1 MPCTPIYR
9 CPPSVV
15 LLLILCLF
23 WTSLPSSDAFI
34 QNKHQVS
41 IERARFHNL
50 SWEKQGRCTGQNDVV
65 LHMAG
70 SRSPATKNAVE
81 EHWFPLHLISDADIP
96 DTEAE
101 DAALR
106 KYEELSLKLMAN
118 LIRKR
123 LEDVKNECHTS
134 VQASSASTNKAYEMA
149 RGKFIDLTCS
159 LDGERILERLFIDEG
174 TSQEN
179 DIVVRGAVVAL
190 QSLLIF
196 GMQLG
201 VKGTPEQ
208 LQRSVSHLIETRDAM
223 EADRDLEQWDA
234 SSTRRLKYRSDRVAG
249 VQLLAELQW
258 KRMPQGAFDL
268 LLKMGAWGKHEDVPL
283 LRSGFSLRFSHDEQT
298 AAREVRAGVLASL
311 F

>member
-1 MPCTPIYR
+1 M
-9 CPPSVV
+9 
-15 LLLILCLF
+15 
-23 WTSLPSSDAFI
+23 
-34 QNKHQVS
+34 S